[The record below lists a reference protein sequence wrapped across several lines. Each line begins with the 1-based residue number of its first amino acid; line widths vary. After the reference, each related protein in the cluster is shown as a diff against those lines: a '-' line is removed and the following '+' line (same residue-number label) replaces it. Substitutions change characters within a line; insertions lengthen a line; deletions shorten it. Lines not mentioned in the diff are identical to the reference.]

1 VDEFLKPDAALMLEI
16 GYAQGRAV
24 KELLEQTGA
33 FAEIKIE
40 KDFQKNDRVVIACK
54 EL

>member
-1 VDEFLKPDAALMLEI
+1 VLEI
-16 GYAQGRAV
+16 GYAQGPAV

-40 KDFQKNDRVVIACK
+40 KDLHKNDRIVSVRKISS
-54 EL
+54 